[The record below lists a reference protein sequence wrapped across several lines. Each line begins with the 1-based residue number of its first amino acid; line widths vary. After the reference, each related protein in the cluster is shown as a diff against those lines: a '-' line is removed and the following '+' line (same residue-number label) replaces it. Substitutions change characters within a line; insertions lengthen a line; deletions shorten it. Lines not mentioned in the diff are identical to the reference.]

1 MITIEGKN
9 GIKATIICDSICNY
23 VRLTTMEVE
32 YPRIIH
38 AEVMTHRMFSR
49 NAASSRAIPFEKM
62 LKQLYGKPVRFGA
75 NQAGMQDNGD
85 HDALIYLDTFEV
97 FDNPSDSELYEPVV
111 YGYDA
116 ERAWDIAKIEAIAT
130 SKAFADAGFH
140 KQICNRLTEPFQM
153 MKVLISATEWD
164 NFFWLRCDEA
174 ADPTLQE
181 LARVMELAR
190 EDSKPFELRAGEWH
204 LPYLGRSRGFV
215 EEIAYFDDF
224 DSEDAQNYNLE
235 DAIKVSAARCAA
247 VSYRNV
253 DYSLDKSK
261 EVYDRLVGAEKKH
274 GSALEHQATPMEVI
288 GRWNTDGNFV
298 HLNAPYEAWTWQD
311 GVSHVDKGGNLWSA
325 NFKQWIQHRK
335 LLSGENYTK

>member
-9 GIKATIICDSICNY
+9 GIKATIICDSICNG

-38 AEVMTHRMFSR
+38 SEVMTHRMFSR

-75 NQAGMQDNGD
+75 NQAGMQDSGEHN
-85 HDALIYLDTFEV
+85 ATISIYS
-97 FDNPSDSELYEPVV
+97 NSIHADS
-111 YGYDA
+111 
-116 ERAWDIAKIEAIAT
+116 AWEYAKDSAVGF
-130 SKAFADAGFH
+130 SQAFAEAGYH

-164 NFFWLRCDEA
+164 NFFWLRCDTA

-190 EDSKPFELRAGEWH
+190 EDSRPFELRAGEWH

-274 GSALEHQATPMEVI
+274 GSALEHQATPMEVV

-325 NFKQWIQHRK
+325 NFKQWIQFRK
-335 LLSGENYTK
+335 MLPGENYTK